1 MAVAAAASKDF
12 VITIKG
18 KPKVLYSPTA
28 KQVVFHEHPARNVL
42 YGGAAG
48 GGKSHALRWDAYMRC
63 LSVPHYRALL
73 LRRTYPELENTHL
86 ENVPVDQA
94 NGLPCE
100 YLKSERKVRFGNGA
114 VLQFGH
120 CEDESAV
127 AKYLSTE
134 YDAIYF
140 DELVTFSEKQFLMIR
155 SRARSTK
162 PGVRPAIKAGTNPG
176 GPESHWVRRR
186 FIWQDLTP
194 KEDPRYRPEDYAYI
208 AATLDDNPHID
219 REEYAANLESLPEEL
234 ARAYRYG
241 DWDIFPGQYFG
252 EWRKAKHVTGEH
264 IEHPRHFKRVRAV
277 DWGYVKPGVC
287 LWLVQLPDSGR
298 WYLEHEYV
306 FSRTLAADVA
316 AEIVRRTHDMGV
328 KPSYTVAD
336 TSMWTP
342 DGTVGESMAETFQR
356 HGCPLIQAD
365 KRRLGTMDRP
375 LGWQR
380 FRHWLK
386 DAPDGVPWLTVSP
399 ECAYT
404 ARTIPALVSDKHKPE
419 DVDSDGEDHAA
430 DALRYFVMSR
440 PPLNAAGD
448 PRKVP
453 PPWTMGW
460 LKQQATAPVGILS
473 R

>member
-1 MAVAAAASKDF
+1 
-12 VITIKG
+12 
-18 KPKVLYSPTA
+18 
-28 KQVVFHEHPARNVL
+28 
-42 YGGAAG
+42 
-48 GGKSHALRWDAYMRC
+48 
-63 LSVPHYRALL
+63 
-73 LRRTYPELENTHL
+73 
-86 ENVPVDQA
+86 
-94 NGLPCE
+94 
-100 YLKSERKVRFGNGA
+100 
-114 VLQFGH
+114 
-120 CEDESAV
+120 
-127 AKYLSTE
+127 
-134 YDAIYF
+134 
-140 DELVTFSEKQFLMIR
+140 
-155 SRARSTK
+155 
-162 PGVRPAIKAGTNPG
+162 
-176 GPESHWVRRR
+176 VRRR

-194 KEDPRYRPEDYAYI
+194 KEDPRYRPEDYAYV

-252 EWRKAKHVTGEH
+252 EWRKAKHVSAEH
-264 IEHPRHFKRVRAV
+264 LSFPRHYQRVRAV

-287 LWLVQLPDSGR
+287 LWLVKLPDSGR

-316 AEIVRRTHDMGV
+316 GEIVRRTADMGV
-328 KPSYTVAD
+328 KPTYTVAD

-356 HGCPLIQAD
+356 HGVPLIQAD

-386 DAPDGVPWLTVSP
+386 EAPDGVPWLTVSP
-399 ECAYT
+399 ECPYT
-404 ARTIPALVSDKHKPE
+404 VRTIPALVSDSHKPE

-440 PPLNAAGD
+440 PPITGMAGD
-448 PRKVP
+448 QRKAP
-453 PPWTMGW
+453 PAWSLGW
-460 LKQQATAPVGILS
+460 LTQRAQTPQGILS